1 MKKLTVTVMKLGE
14 KEEWGYSPAVVV
26 KSLSVVME
34 GGGVNV
40 EDKHGNWVGLV
51 EGMEVNDE
59 GKVKLVMSIDSQV
72 VEGWLEEEEIGEEE
86 TVVVDFAPAVMV
98 DSSHTDEDGVIV
110 IDECSLEYV
119 TCYKREGVKEEG

>member
-14 KEEWGYSPAVVV
+14 KEEWGDSPTVVV
-26 KSLSVVME
+26 KSLL
-34 GGGVNV
+34 VNV
-40 EDKHGNWVGLV
+40 EERIIVENSLGVEVGMV
-51 EGMEVNDE
+51 EKMEVNDE
-59 GKVKLVMSIDSQV
+59 GEVKLVMSISNLV
-72 VEGWLEEEEIGEEE
+72 VERWLEEEEIGEEE

-98 DSSHTDEDGVIV
+98 GSSHTDEDGVIV